1 MATTT
6 TPATPDT
13 DHALT
18 ADDLDERVSQLV
30 ADARRLRDVTSALG
44 ASAHDAEQ
52 RYADEVATTLAT
64 LELDLK
70 MAKVAFAAEGADSSD
85 ELRRSMDDV
94 EEAARTWL
102 DDLALQAR
110 LGEMEV
116 RDCAGVV
123 TRRLER
129 ARSEA
134 RRAAGRVAE
143 AVESDLEEMR
153 RVAIHSIRDVRGV
166 LADTATSLRTPRE

>member
-85 ELRRSMDDV
+85 ELRRSMDDL
-94 EEAARTWL
+94 EEAGRRWL

-110 LGEMEV
+110 LGEMEA
-116 RDCAGVV
+116 RDLTDV
-123 TRRLER
+123 TAHRLER
-129 ARSEA
+129 ARSEV

-143 AVESDLEEMR
+143 VVESDLEEMR
-153 RVAIHSIRDVRGV
+153 RVAIHSIRDVRDV
-166 LADTATSLRTPRE
+166 LGDAASALRTRRD